1 MLRLRSFFVGPA
13 AQKSCLNNAVTKA
26 FPLQEQMRRLTI
38 GTDSSTSDID
48 TVGEFL
54 NATKPTEYR
63 TVKTIKKDIRVS
75 PRKLTYLAQQVRGL
89 PAEEALLQMKFSRKR
104 RATIVK
110 ATVQNAVNLADIRYN
125 IEPENLKISEA
136 FVTKGKY
143 LKRLRIMGRGRSGIM
158 HHPFS
163 HLVIVLKEFEP
174 EPKQRSRIAQRK
186 AATQHNNGKKK

>member
-1 MLRLRSFFVGPA
+1 MLSLRSYFLRSA
-13 AQKSCLNNAVTKA
+13 AQKSSLNAFTNA
-26 FPLQEQMRRLTI
+26 FLLQEHMRRLSI
-38 GTDSSTSDID
+38 SVDSSTTDLD

-54 NATKPTEYR
+54 DATKPMESR

-89 PAEEALLQMKFSRKR
+89 PVEEALLQMKFSRKR
-104 RATIVK
+104 RAGIVQT
-110 ATVQNAVNLADIRYN
+110 TVQNAVNLADIRYN
-125 IEPENLKISEA
+125 IEPENLKVAEA

-163 HLVIVLKEFEP
+163 HLVIVLEEFEP
-174 EPKQRSRIAQRK
+174 EPKQGRRSPQRK
-186 AATQHNNGKKK
+186 VAAQHNNGKKK